1 MSIRRNVEKVKAV
14 DILDPDLCVH
24 CRHAYVA
31 SVVTGDGERKNILYC
46 TRRDCDNWRVES
58 ELSAGLEAALFR
70 KGEPADSG

>member
-1 MSIRRNVEKVKAV
+1 MTMRRNVEKVKVV

-58 ELSAGLEAALFR
+58 EMSAGLEAALFR